1 VNDPRKRV
9 GAGMAGAYRVGS
21 VPAGAV
27 RAAVALGL
35 AMLLA
40 SPVRAGLIDALDEDA
55 RALQLCIDRGAPAEA
70 SGDYA
75 HALEVWRGCAEE
87 ARAQG
92 WTGSQRRLEDQA
104 EFARALVAAGPY
116 RESDPGRFQLAVLE
130 RAAMQKARTWL
141 TPTVNDVFRAW
152 VATEAGKQR
161 MSRVRTITVHWE
173 GGMRVE
179 RRKRDPA
186 MAERVRASELI
197 RRYLEDLGLRWAEPG
212 SPEVDVILH
221 ARLARKDL
229 APRIS
234 SRMGNIPRAEA
245 SVSVSMVR
253 MPKLDLTEEGFDAK
267 VAAEDADATVARDD
281 ALRAACSDIA
291 ARTLKVVLRAG
302 IEH

>member
-1 VNDPRKRV
+1 
-9 GAGMAGAYRVGS
+9 
-21 VPAGAV
+21 
-27 RAAVALGL
+27 
-35 AMLLA
+35 
-40 SPVRAGLIDALDEDA
+40 
-55 RALQLCIDRGAPAEA
+55 
-70 SGDYA
+70 
-75 HALEVWRGCAEE
+75 
-87 ARAQG
+87 
-92 WTGSQRRLEDQA
+92 
-104 EFARALVAAGPY
+104 
-116 RESDPGRFQLAVLE
+116 
-130 RAAMQKARTWL
+130 
-141 TPTVNDVFRAW
+141 